1 MVDLILEGFRRF
13 MGRNPRYDMV
23 KTGGVVEL
31 LNENKNEGDFVVVS
45 KPVYV
50 EKLMDLRAVPYRHAR
65 NKSFFDEKFREIML
79 KDAADSLKFNVAPFV
94 DSVVISP
101 FSIVNTSIRRNQ
113 DRGFIVY
120 RLGVQFLS
128 KGFEGSSS
136 FLEDGVF
143 SKDRAFGYDLET
155 GVNFNIKKDPF
166 GKDVQVRI
174 YESRPSGDEV
184 RFEGKANWSYELVQG
199 VFRARLEEQVK
210 VDAKNISK
218 AYGEIQAVKLS
229 PMRAGRNYS
238 RTPRGQRGFCVAVSY
253 LF

>member
-1 MVDLILEGFRRF
+1 MRIDKPTSLPLDKFIEWAL
-13 MGRNPRYDMV
+13 YD
-23 KTGGVVEL
+23 
-31 LNENKNEGDFVVVS
+31 KNS
-45 KPVYV
+45 
-50 EKLMDLRAVPYRHAR
+50 
-65 NKSFFDEKFREIML
+65 
-79 KDAADSLKFNVAPFV
+79 
-94 DSVVISP
+94 
-101 FSIVNTSIRRNQ
+101 
-113 DRGFIVY
+113 
-120 RLGVQFLS
+120 
-128 KGFEGSSS
+128 
-136 FLEDGVF
+136 
-143 SKDRAFGYDLET
+143 GYYM
-155 GVNFNIKKDPF
+155 KKDPF